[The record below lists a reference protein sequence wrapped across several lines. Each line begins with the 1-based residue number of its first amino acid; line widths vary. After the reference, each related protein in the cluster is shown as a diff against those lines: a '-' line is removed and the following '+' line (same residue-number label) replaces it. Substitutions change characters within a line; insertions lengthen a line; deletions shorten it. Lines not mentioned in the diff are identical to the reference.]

1 MYAAGRDIP
10 RGSVYSRYRFHH
22 ALSAR
27 VGDVILPRF
36 IQSRLLLGVA
46 GYYHAFLGI
55 DPVAGRGREERLRTA
70 FSVPPSRI
78 GLLRQVHSAKAVEL
92 AEGDLDGPGSWKREG
107 DALCTMRPGTGAG
120 VHTAD
125 CVPILI
131 AHPGHPACAAVHAGW
146 RGLAG
151 GVVEETIRLL
161 AGRLGESSRRDLVA
175 AAGPSARGCCY
186 EVGDEVADRLRPLP
200 GGGRRLLEGKAPGK
214 WNADLQSL
222 AVDALVAAGLS
233 RPRVEAVGPC
243 TICSPVFRSFR
254 RENNLT
260 GRQLSFIYII

>member
-1 MYAAGRDIP
+1 M
-10 RGSVYSRYRFHH
+10 
-22 ALSAR
+22 
-27 VGDVILPRF
+27 ILPHF
-36 IQSRLLLGVA
+36 IQSRLLLGTA
-46 GYYHAFLGI
+46 GYYHAFLGV

-78 GLLRQVHSAKAVEL
+78 GLLKQVHSASALDL
-92 AEGDLDGPGSWKREG
+92 ADGDLGGPGSWKREG

-151 GVVEETIRLL
+151 GVVEDTVRRL
-161 AGRLGESSRRDLVA
+161 ADRLGPGAQRDLVA

-186 EVGDEVADRLRPLP
+186 EVGEEVADRLRPLP
-200 GGGRRLLEGKAPGK
+200 GGGRRLREGNGPGK
-214 WNADLQSL
+214 WNADLQAL

-233 RPRVEAVGPC
+233 PCRVEAVGPC
-243 TICSPVFRSFR
+243 TICSPSFHSYR
-254 RENNLT
+254 REKSLT
-260 GRQLSFIYII
+260 GRQLSFIYIL